1 MATTTHTP
9 LPESLT
15 PTPEAPGPRKTHRRF
30 SAHHGALTW
39 AAVLAAIAAAVAL
52 AVVTLTGGGD
62 ASRPE
67 EPVGRTDSP
76 AVIEGSDRHL
86 YNLAEDIE
94 TRHED
99 AAVIEGSDRHLYNL
113 AEDIDARHDDA
124 AVIEGSDRHLYNLAE
139 EIEARHDRVALDPD
153 NAQ

>member
-1 MATTTHTP
+1 MPTTTHTP

-94 TRHED
+94 TQHED
-99 AAVIEGSDRHLYNL
+99 DAVIEGSDRHLYNL
-113 AEDIDARHDDA
+113 AER
-124 AVIEGSDRHLYNLAE
+124 
-139 EIEARHDRVALDPD
+139 IEARDDRVAPDPG

>member
-62 ASRPE
+62 PSRRTE
-67 EPVGRTDSP
+67 AVGRTDSP
-76 AVIEGSDRHL
+76 VVIEGSDRHL

-94 TRHED
+94 AQRE
-99 AAVIEGSDRHLYNL
+99 
-113 AEDIDARHDDA
+113 DA

-139 EIEARHDRVALDPD
+139 EIDARHDRVALDPG
-153 NAQ
+153 NAR

>member
-15 PTPEAPGPRKTHRRF
+15 PTPEAPRPRKTHRRF

-62 ASRPE
+62 ASRRA

-94 TRHED
+94 TRH
-99 AAVIEGSDRHLYNL
+99 
-113 AEDIDARHDDA
+113 
-124 AVIEGSDRHLYNLAE
+124 
-139 EIEARHDRVALDPD
+139 DRVALDPR

>member
-62 ASRPE
+62 PSRRT
-67 EPVGRTDSP
+67 EPVGRTDLP
-76 AVIEGSDRHL
+76 TVIEGSDRHL

-94 TRHED
+94 ARHED

-113 AEDIDARHDDA
+113 AEEID
-124 AVIEGSDRHLYNLAE
+124 
-139 EIEARHDRVALDPD
+139 ARHDRVALDPG

>member
-62 ASRPE
+62 ASRT

-94 TRHED
+94 TQHED
-99 AAVIEGSDRHLYNL
+99 DAVIEGSDRHLYNL
-113 AEDIDARHDDA
+113 AER
-124 AVIEGSDRHLYNLAE
+124 
-139 EIEARHDRVALDPD
+139 IEARDDRVAPDPG